1 MSLASEITT
10 AAAVAQGILAQIGGA
25 AQGATNALYNG
36 VDYFCVYG
44 SPQVQNQMLP
54 QGGYR
59 QRTFLSATVTRAQFD
74 ALPVAKTKWTRTDL
88 DPNLTYTIDSV
99 GQHDANLL
107 TLTLIRPGE

>member
-1 MSLASEITT
+1 MSLQSEISTAASE
-10 AAAVAQGILAQIGGA
+10 AQGFLAQLGGMPVD
-25 AQGATNALYNG
+25 GTNSLYNAQTY
-36 VDYFCVYG
+36 VAVYG

-74 ALPVAKTKWTRTDL
+74 VIPLAKTKWTRTDL
-88 DPNLTYTIDSV
+88 DPQQTYTIDSV

>member
-1 MSLASEITT
+1 MSLASEITN
-10 AAAVAQGILAQIGGA
+10 AATEAQGILAQIGGGPRRDQCPLQRGGLFLRLWLPA
-25 AQGATNALYNG
+25 
-36 VDYFCVYG
+36 G
-44 SPQVQNQMLP
+44 SEPDAP
-54 QGGYR
+54 AGGYR